1 MPQITLCF
9 AAGLIAL
16 GVGSWIA
23 AGQSSITALIPAFF
37 GAGLAVA
44 GLLAFRDRLRK
55 HAMHLAATLAL
66 LGAIGALVRGLPA
79 LLSSDELRLATM
91 SQLVMGVAM
100 IVFLVL
106 CVRSF
111 IAARRTLESDGV

>member
-1 MPQITLCF
+1 MPQVTLAF
-9 AAGLIAL
+9 AAALIVLGLF
-16 GVGSWIA
+16 SWIA

-37 GAGLAVA
+37 GLGLAVA
-44 GLLAFRDRLRK
+44 GFIALKESLRK
-55 HAMHLAATLAL
+55 HAMHLAAVVAL
-66 LGAIGALVRGLPA
+66 LGAIGALMRGIPGILA
-79 LLSSDELRLATM
+79 ADGDLRLATV

-111 IAARRTLESDGV
+111 IAARKAREVDA